1 MCFAGSVDSPFSFC
15 KGDVIMLKTHP
26 AAGQV
31 PDWYYGQCERTALEG
46 PFPFDAV
53 YILPAIER
61 PPDEFLVII

>member
-1 MCFAGSVDSPFSFC
+1 
-15 KGDVIMLKTHP
+15 MLKTHP